1 MSDGLDPRRVAARAY
16 SLVLKQH
23 KTIESA
29 LDRDPGFAA
38 MSDRDRG
45 FARAIVSTTFRRLG
59 QTRLVLNKF
68 LARPIEENAAPIQA
82 ILLTGA
88 AQLLWM
94 GVPPHAAV
102 SSAVSLADED
112 VKSRRLKGLV
122 NAVLRKVDREGAAM
136 AAATAPQENL
146 PEWLTQSWRTA
157 YGPGQLSKIA
167 NALLETPPLDLTV
180 KIPSEREHWAA
191 ELGAT
196 ILPNGTLRRA
206 STTDLTTL
214 PGFATGAWWAQ
225 DAAASLPA
233 QLLRVKPGETIVD
246 LCAAP
251 GGKTMQL
258 AAMGAK
264 VIAVDAS
271 EQRMKRVTENL
282 QRTGLE
288 AELIV
293 DDGRTWRPDHR
304 VDAVLLDAPCTA
316 TGTLR
321 RHPEGAWIKRPEDVA
336 KLQSLQFE
344 LIKSAIRMIKPGGR
358 LIICTCSLQ
367 PQEGE
372 ALANTISNYE
382 ALAPFAITRTELTDL
397 AESVTKGGFMRLTPA
412 VWRSH
417 GGMDGF
423 FIARFSKRA

>member
-68 LARPIEENAAPIQA
+68 LARPIEENAPPIQA

-112 VKSRRLKGLV
+112 VKSRRLKGLI
-122 NAVLRKVDREGAAM
+122 NAVLRKVDREGPAIAGT
-136 AAATAPQENL
+136 TAPQENL
-146 PEWLTQSWRTA
+146 PEWLVQSWRTA

-206 STTDLTTL
+206 SITDLTTL
-214 PGFATGAWWAQ
+214 PGFAEGAWWAQ

-264 VIAVDAS
+264 VIAVDVS

-288 AELIV
+288 AELVV
-293 DDGRTWRPDHR
+293 DDGRTWRPDNR

-358 LIICTCSLQ
+358 LIVCTCSLQ

-382 ALAPFAITRTELTDL
+382 SLAPFAITRNELPDL
-397 AESVTKGGFMRLTPA
+397 AESVTKGGFMRVTPA

>member
-1 MSDGLDPRRVAARAY
+1 VAARAY
-16 SLVLKQH
+16 TLVLKQR

-68 LARPIEENAAPIQA
+68 LARPIDENAAPIQA

-112 VKSRRLKGLV
+112 DKSRRLKGLV
-122 NAVLRKVDREGAAM
+122 NAVLRKVDREGAAISG
-136 AAATAPQENL
+136 ATAPQENL
-146 PEWLTQSWRTA
+146 PEWLVQSWRSA

-196 ILPNGTLRRA
+196 VLPNGTLRRA
-206 STTDLTTL
+206 GVTDLTSL
-214 PGFATGAWWAQ
+214 PGFTEGAWWAQ

-233 QLLRVKPGETIVD
+233 QLMRVKPGETIVD

-258 AAMGAK
+258 AAMGAR
-264 VIAVDAS
+264 VIAVDTS
-271 EQRMKRVTENL
+271 EHRMKRVTENL

-293 DDGRTWRPDHR
+293 DDGRSWRPDNR

-321 RHPEGAWIKRPEDVA
+321 RHPEAAWIKRPEDVA

-372 ALANTISNYE
+372 ALANTISNYDS
-382 ALAPFAITRTELTDL
+382 LAPFAITRTELTDL
-397 AESVTKGGFMRLTPA
+397 AESVTKEGFMRVTPA

>member
-112 VKSRRLKGLV
+112 VKSRRLKGLI
-122 NAVLRKVDREGAAM
+122 NAVLRKVDREGPAIAGT
-136 AAATAPQENL
+136 TAPQENL
-146 PEWLTQSWRTA
+146 PEWLVQSWRTA

-180 KIPSEREHWAA
+180 KNPSEREHWAA

-206 STTDLTTL
+206 SITDLTTL

-225 DAAASLPA
+225 DAAAALPA

-264 VIAVDAS
+264 VIAVDVS
-271 EQRMKRVTENL
+271 EQRMKRVSENL
-282 QRTGLE
+282 KRTGLE
-288 AELIV
+288 AELVV
-293 DDGRTWRPDHR
+293 DDGRTWRPDNR

-358 LIICTCSLQ
+358 LIVCTCSLQ

-382 ALAPFAITRTELTDL
+382 SLAPFAITRNELTDL
-397 AESVTKGGFMRLTPA
+397 AESVTKGGFMRVTPA